1 MNDVAK
7 QKLIEQFREL
17 LDDTDFNVELK
28 QLSTDPQREIDLF
41 SLFSELVVIK
51 NEVRLQARQF
61 KSALSL
67 LVDDQIVLQN
77 QLEQSREQS
86 NDLAVYQQTD
96 VLQQLLLLRDSIE
109 AGIQVA
115 SLPRRKRFS
124 LTPRSHERRVI
135 QALTDGQQL
144 TLNRLD
150 QILNE
155 MHIKPIKTLGRQFD
169 SHTMNATAISH
180 DDRYEDGAVSK
191 QMRQGY
197 FWNKQVLRVAEVTV
211 NRIVH
216 HDRNNNRD

>member
-1 MNDVAK
+1 MDDVAK

-17 LDDTDFNVELK
+17 LDDSDFNLELK
-28 QLSTDPQREIDLF
+28 QLKTDTQGEIDLF
-41 SLFSELVVIK
+41 RLFSELVVVK

-67 LVDDQIVLQN
+67 LTDNQTLLQN
-77 QLEQSREQS
+77 QLEQSRERT
-86 NDLAVYQQTD
+86 NDLAIYQQTD
-96 VLQQLLLLRDSIE
+96 ILQQLLLLRDSIE

-115 SLPRRKRFS
+115 SQPPRKRFTLVS
-124 LTPRSHERRVI
+124 RSRERRVI

-150 QILNE
+150 QIFNE
-155 MHIKPIKTLGRQFD
+155 MQIKPIKTLGRQFD
-169 SHTMNATAISH
+169 SRTMNATAISH

>member
-1 MNDVAK
+1 MDDVAK

-17 LDDTDFNVELK
+17 LDDTDFNLELK
-28 QLSTDPQREIDLF
+28 QLKTDPQGEIDLF
-41 SLFSELVVIK
+41 RLFSELVVIK

-67 LVDDQIVLQN
+67 LTDDHALLQN

-86 NDLAVYQQTD
+86 NDLAIYQQTD

-109 AGIQVA
+109 AGIQVS

-124 LTPRSHERRVI
+124 LTSRSRERRVI
-135 QALTDGQQL
+135 QALADGQQL

-150 QILNE
+150 QMLNK
-155 MHIKPIKTLGRQFD
+155 MQIKPIKTLGRQFD
-169 SHTMNATAISH
+169 SRTMNATAISH
-180 DDRYEDGAVSK
+180 DDHYEDGAVSK

-211 NRIVH
+211 NRVER